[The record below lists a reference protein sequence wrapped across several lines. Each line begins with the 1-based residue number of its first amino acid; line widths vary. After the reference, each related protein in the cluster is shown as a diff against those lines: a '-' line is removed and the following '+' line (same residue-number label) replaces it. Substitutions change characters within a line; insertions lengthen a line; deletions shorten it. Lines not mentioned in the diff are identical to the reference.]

1 MKRSRSAPQQRTLLQ
16 QQIALAAESLGEG
29 EVVSFGDLAARAG
42 RPNAARAAGAVL
54 ANSADTLPWW
64 RVVYSDGHLPPCNPG
79 LQAERLADEGV
90 ELRGYRVVRSPK
102 GRFVVGSNSGPAS
115 YSTIR

>member
-1 MKRSRSAPQQRTLLQ
+1 MKRRTSGLVESTPLQ
-16 QQIALAAESLGEG
+16 QQIALAVESLEQG
-29 EVVSFGDLAARAG
+29 EVVSFGDVAALAG

-64 RVVYSDGHLPPCNPG
+64 RVVYGDGHLPPCNPG

-90 ELRGYRVVRSPK
+90 EVRGFRVIRAPI
-102 GRFVVGSNSGPAS
+102 GRFA
-115 YSTIR
+115 RQ